1 MAKQELAIGMEVVQ
15 RQTKLQMKLVE
26 VASSAEGLEVTNFAV
41 VELPPGGTRL
51 VGPRLSNVF
60 KEMGFRAK
68 IINTIIPYPSI
79 DYRQV
84 SLPPMSKGDLK
95 TAIDREAKKEL
106 KFPVTELV
114 TDYEII
120 GESEEKGLRRMELL
134 VARAQ
139 SKDTEELFSMA
150 EEFRLR
156 FNSLTV
162 IPAAL
167 FNLLKIRGGT
177 GDETLAV
184 IHAGTNK
191 GTIIISH
198 QGNIR
203 FPREFPLRAGAES
216 AEGYGHL
223 VAETKRSLLFVKQQA
238 RGLTVKKILIL
249 GDIGQPD
256 TLVDTMTSETG
267 IPAEVY
273 APIGLDLSPL
283 GDRVHEFRGSLPALS
298 IPLGLAW
305 YGPEHATLNLMAQQL
320 AEIKKSN
327 LAKMAV
333 ILSGAAL
340 VIILAVYYVL
350 LLQKAKPYKGEY
362 AQRQQEL
369 AVLRPQ
375 TSEMKEMQ
383 QERDTHGSRHAFL
396 GKIHGPVTSWE
407 NILRTLSL
415 SVPDDVLL
423 QSLDIKEAA
432 VGWLLEIRGSVTA
445 RDAATVQ
452 KGFNEFFSLLLTNPS
467 LREAKVESLTIGPVT
482 VAGAVGLQ
490 ASKLEFAVSVRVE
503 PKEVPGGATKG

>member
-1 MAKQELAIGMEVVQ
+1 MAKQEMAIGMEVVQ
-15 RQTKLQMKLVE
+15 RQAKLQMKLVE

-51 VGPRLSNVF
+51 VGPRLSNVL

-84 SLPPMSKGDLK
+84 SLPPMSKSDLK

-114 TDYEII
+114 TDYEIL
-120 GESEEKGLRRMELL
+120 GESEEKGLRRTELL
-134 VARAQ
+134 IARAQ

-150 EEFRLR
+150 GEFRLR

-167 FNLLKIRGGT
+167 FNLLKIRGGA

-198 QGNIR
+198 QGNLR

-256 TLVDTMTSETG
+256 TLVDTMASETG

-283 GDRVHEFRGSLPALS
+283 GDRVHEFRGSLTALS

-305 YGPEHATLNLMAQQL
+305 YGPEHSTLNLMAQQL
-320 AEIKKSN
+320 AELKKSN

-350 LLQKAKPYKGEY
+350 LLQKAKPYKGEH
-362 AQRQQEL
+362 A
-369 AVLRPQ
+369 
-375 TSEMKEMQ
+375 
-383 QERDTHGSRHAFL
+383 GSRHAFL

-432 VGWLLEIRGSVTA
+432 VGWLLEIRGSVTG

-452 KGFNEFFSLLLTNPS
+452 KGFNEFFSLLLTNPA
-467 LREAKVESLTIGPVT
+467 LREAKVGSLTIGPVT
-482 VAGAVGLQ
+482 VAGAGGVQ